1 MAMKDT
7 IISAKTKRRELI
19 ILLVCFAVANIVNWC
34 AIIKFA
40 APWYEIF
47 TQIGYV
53 VVTTLVLYAL
63 LAMARVAWWVLRSLM
78 KK

>member
-7 IISAKTKRRELI
+7 TISAKFKRRELI
-19 ILLVCFAVANIVNWC
+19 ILLCCFALANIVNWC

-40 APWYEIF
+40 TPWYEIF
-47 TQIGYV
+47 TQVGYI

-63 LAMARVAWWVLRSLM
+63 LGMVRIAWWILKSLT
-78 KK
+78 K